1 MRYTTKNTKE
11 EKAMVNY
18 FVVRDGEI
26 KMTLVNPVIKPD
38 GSIWTNGNPLLDS
51 QSESGKA
58 LGRDELS
65 RLAKAHKW
73 DEIPEDVYAHIGT
86 NPSGLVVISQ
96 TDYRDQVLAARTPAQ
111 AERERIHAL
120 YRKAN
125 ARYNASDDCNVMD
138 YYKIKEQ
145 ADADMKTWR
154 EKYPEDAKEEKR
166 TNLKAQADEERHLAQ
181 GALVYD
187 SDGWLNEAARQTRH
201 DEFIAKAVDLES
213 QANNL

>member
-1 MRYTTKNTKE
+1 MIDTTTNKE
-11 EKAMVNY
+11 ERAMANY
-18 FVVRDGEI
+18 FVIRDGEI
-26 KMTLVNPVIKPD
+26 KMTLANVVIKSD
-38 GSIWTNGNPLLDS
+38 GSIWTDGNPLLDS
-51 QSESGKA
+51 QSEGGKA
-58 LGRDELS
+58 LGRDEIS

-73 DEIPEDVYAHIGT
+73 DEIPEDVYARIGT

-111 AERERIHAL
+111 VERDRIHTL

-138 YYKIKEQ
+138 YYKIKGQ
-145 ADADMKTWR
+145 ADAAMKVWV

-166 TNLKAQADEERHLAQ
+166 ADLMAQADELRHLAQ
-181 GALVYD
+181 GALLYD
-187 SDGWLNEAARQTRH
+187 SDGWLNEAERQKRH